1 MLLRLNNISL
11 ALITVI
17 SQENGA
23 IDESDDGVEKCRG
36 IHALGKIKRMILC
49 FLMLVS
55 GETIL
60 IPILNIAL
68 NHS

>member
-1 MLLRLNNISL
+1 MPLRLNNISL
-11 ALITVI
+11 ALISMI
-17 SQENGA
+17 SPENA
-23 IDESDDGVEKCRG
+23 AMDESDDGGGKRRG
-36 IHALGKIKRMILC
+36 MHAGGEIKRMILC

-55 GETIL
+55 GERIL